1 MGARTSARHSFTLFH
16 EATAFK
22 GASEGGTS
30 ASERAGKTPSISSW
44 LGSLRA
50 PRGAVLDA
58 REHDKKPIRDIATW
72 LPVTLYILND
82 VLNGTF
88 TLLPYVMAFNGWIGG
103 LAIIWGI
110 GCINY
115 YVGNVLYRCS
125 QIFPGAVSLGDLSYY
140 LTRSTAVMVLTFL
153 LSYLLMFTTN
163 AQQFTMAANM
173 LQVSKRACV
182 RACVR
187 GGASSPPLLA
197 FRLLTRLANTPA
209 HTHTP
214 VHLFRPWMQGVP
226 NGLARLP
233 DAFYDTLDASKPSP
247 SSNSLPPLSLSP
259 THTLVCIVLT
269 RALSPAPH
277 AAIRRVHQRRER
289 DGDSWVLG
297 DCDGRIAIR

>member
-173 LQVSKRACV
+173 LQVSKHACVRACV
-182 RACVR
+182 RACV
-187 GGASSPPLLA
+187 GALLPLPCLHFACSRASLTHPRTRTLQFTFSGLGCRVYQTAWLVFLTLFMIPLTQVSPL
-197 FRLLTRLANTPA
+197 
-209 HTHTP
+209 
-214 VHLFRPWMQGVP
+214 HLPILF
-226 NGLARLP
+226 
-233 DAFYDTLDASKPSP
+233 
-247 SSNSLPPLSLSP
+247 PLSLSLP
-259 THTLVCIVLT
+259 HTHSC
-269 RALSPAPH
+269 AL
-277 AAIRRVHQRRER
+277 
-289 DGDSWVLG
+289 
-297 DCDGRIAIR
+297 C